1 MAIIVVDQ
9 KISRQELADI
19 AKHQFGNL
27 VKAVVDI
34 ESEVMAVGEE
44 LHADGE
50 ALLLEQG
57 SKQENL
63 WGVNLYPGKD
73 GEDFIEF
80 NSMINIRPSQGNM
93 SRGVEDKAVQDRIR
107 AVVQKRTE

>member
-1 MAIIVVDQ
+1 MAITVIDRSV
-9 KISRQELADI
+9 SRRELAEI

-34 ESEVMAVGEE
+34 ERGVMAVGGE

-50 ALLLEQG
+50 AVLLEQG

-63 WGVNLYPGKD
+63 WGINLYPEKT

-80 NSMINIRPSQGNM
+80 YSLINVRPSQHNS
-93 SRGVEDKAVQDRIR
+93 SRGVEDGVVQDRIR
-107 AVVQKRTE
+107 TVVQKRTG